1 MWEQNVLFRSKMLKL
16 FFSALPHICIR
27 AREDTKNREYTTVGI
42 LSEQWKG
49 EIRLLFFPVDYGF
62 CPVKFEPFSGV

>member
-1 MWEQNVLFRSKMLKL
+1 MLKL
-16 FFSALPHICIR
+16 FFSALPRFASEPERTQKIGNI
-27 AREDTKNREYTTVGI
+27 TTVGI